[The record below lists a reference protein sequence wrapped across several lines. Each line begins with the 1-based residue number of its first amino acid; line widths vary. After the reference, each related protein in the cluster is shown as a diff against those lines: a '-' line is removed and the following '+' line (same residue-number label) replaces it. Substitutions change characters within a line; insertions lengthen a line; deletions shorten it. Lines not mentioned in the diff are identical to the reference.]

1 MSSINKS
8 TRKVKRRS
16 KTLNL
21 SSGKTKYS
29 KKPSRDSVKIAAK
42 KLSRTKTRQ
51 YVLFAL
57 GAFVIMQIISYVTT
71 DSPIADL
78 IPSGGLV
85 FLLVIYLQFGL
96 MLALVGFL
104 MAASV
109 TYLRSLND

>member
-1 MSSINKS
+1 MSRIKKT

-16 KTLNL
+16 NSVNL

-29 KKPSRDSVKIAAK
+29 KKPSKESVKIAAK

-51 YVLFAL
+51 YLLFAL
-57 GAFVIMQIISYVTT
+57 GSFILMQIISYITT
-71 DSPIADL
+71 DSPLADL
-78 IPSGGLV
+78 IPSGG
-85 FLLVIYLQFGL
+85 FLFLIIIYSQFGL

-104 MAASV
+104 MVASV

>member
-1 MSSINKS
+1 
-8 TRKVKRRS
+8 
-16 KTLNL
+16 
-21 SSGKTKYS
+21 
-29 KKPSRDSVKIAAK
+29 
-42 KLSRTKTRQ
+42 
-51 YVLFAL
+51 
-57 GAFVIMQIISYVTT
+57 MQIISYVTT